1 MRRKR
6 LTERFPFLL
15 PLRKL
20 QRKIFFYLKMKL
32 DSNDYAREKSDEPLA
47 YKIFT
52 ARSRMINP
60 NSGFDLEYQIN
71 KVHNLKLVAKTMDG
85 IIIRP
90 NEVFSFWMLAREA
103 EKYGEYKEGLTLVN
117 DKTIPLKGGGLCQI
131 SNLLFWLFLH
141 TPLSIIER
149 HPHSSE
155 TIPRQGEIP
164 PGVDAT
170 ISEGWK
176 DLKVKNETQNSY
188 QIIFEFDDEF
198 IHGSIYSDKATDV
211 SYALVSENLMYAKE
225 EDGLFRY
232 NEIYRIERDKKSQ
245 LLLKKELLFKNR
257 TEIKYQISEEIIE
270 RRAI

>member
-1 MRRKR
+1 M
-6 LTERFPFLL
+6 
-15 PLRKL
+15 
-20 QRKIFFYLKMKL
+20 
-32 DSNDYAREKSDEPLA
+32 
-47 YKIFT
+47 
-52 ARSRMINP
+52 
-60 NSGFDLEYQIN
+60 
-71 KVHNLKLVAKTMDG
+71 
-85 IIIRP
+85 
-90 NEVFSFWMLAREA
+90 
-103 EKYGEYKEGLTLVN
+103 
-117 DKTIPLKGGGLCQI
+117 
-131 SNLLFWLFLH
+131 FLH

-232 NEIYRIERDKKSQ
+232 NEIYRIERDKMSQ